1 MSIKKTKRARQK
13 AKCKAACLWTKTDV
27 AGEWIFNNL
36 KWVPTIHFLST
47 LPPCHDEILPQEG
60 CSVRNRCKDRFD
72 RLPRFYP
79 AEEVWALR
87 QVCSLLAVTMVTGPI
102 VSEEDGSERNMA
114 STEPHRRSSTGS
126 ECRDKT
132 NDRLRKEHF
141 LLPNS
146 DQIDLNLLLQAVLDI
161 NEKLNEKPT
170 ERSKTEET
178 CGGPTSK
185 DDRQSTQKDR
195 DFDDTASRHSSVSSA
210 SRSRPRSAVHLNESR
225 RPRPLDRKN
234 MSFSN
239 ATVDAIDRE
248 NKRLLKEITRNRGR
262 PKSAQPRKLVSE
274 PLRVQTSSEV
284 NRYRF
289 QRKVDMENQ
298 VSITR
303 SVVGALWYY
312 ESWKNPSSKKKAK
325 RNSDQTKSTQ

>member
-1 MSIKKTKRARQK
+1 
-13 AKCKAACLWTKTDV
+13 
-27 AGEWIFNNL
+27 
-36 KWVPTIHFLST
+36 
-47 LPPCHDEILPQEG
+47 
-60 CSVRNRCKDRFD
+60 
-72 RLPRFYP
+72 
-79 AEEVWALR
+79 
-87 QVCSLLAVTMVTGPI
+87 MVTGPI

-114 STEPHRRSSTGS
+114 SAEPHRRSSTGS

-195 DFDDTASRHSSVSSA
+195 EFDDTASRHSSVSSA

-274 PLRVQTSSEV
+274 PFRVQTSSEV

-303 SVVGALWYY
+303 SVVGAL
-312 ESWKNPSSKKKAK
+312 
-325 RNSDQTKSTQ
+325 

>member
-1 MSIKKTKRARQK
+1 
-13 AKCKAACLWTKTDV
+13 
-27 AGEWIFNNL
+27 
-36 KWVPTIHFLST
+36 
-47 LPPCHDEILPQEG
+47 
-60 CSVRNRCKDRFD
+60 
-72 RLPRFYP
+72 
-79 AEEVWALR
+79 
-87 QVCSLLAVTMVTGPI
+87 MVTGPI

-274 PLRVQTSSEV
+274 PLRVQTSSE
-284 NRYRF
+284 
-289 QRKVDMENQ
+289 ENQ

-303 SVVGALWYY
+303 SVVVAL
-312 ESWKNPSSKKKAK
+312 
-325 RNSDQTKSTQ
+325 

>member
-1 MSIKKTKRARQK
+1 M
-13 AKCKAACLWTKTDV
+13 
-27 AGEWIFNNL
+27 
-36 KWVPTIHFLST
+36 
-47 LPPCHDEILPQEG
+47 
-60 CSVRNRCKDRFD
+60 
-72 RLPRFYP
+72 
-79 AEEVWALR
+79 
-87 QVCSLLAVTMVTGPI
+87 
-102 VSEEDGSERNMA
+102 
-114 STEPHRRSSTGS
+114 
-126 ECRDKT
+126 
-132 NDRLRKEHF
+132 
-141 LLPNS
+141 LPNS

-170 ERSKTEET
+170 ERSKTQET

-274 PLRVQTSSEV
+274 PSRVQTSSEV

-303 SVVGALWYY
+303 SVVVAL
-312 ESWKNPSSKKKAK
+312 
-325 RNSDQTKSTQ
+325 

>member
-1 MSIKKTKRARQK
+1 
-13 AKCKAACLWTKTDV
+13 
-27 AGEWIFNNL
+27 
-36 KWVPTIHFLST
+36 
-47 LPPCHDEILPQEG
+47 
-60 CSVRNRCKDRFD
+60 
-72 RLPRFYP
+72 
-79 AEEVWALR
+79 
-87 QVCSLLAVTMVTGPI
+87 
-102 VSEEDGSERNMA
+102 
-114 STEPHRRSSTGS
+114 
-126 ECRDKT
+126 
-132 NDRLRKEHF
+132 
-141 LLPNS
+141 
-146 DQIDLNLLLQAVLDI
+146 
-161 NEKLNEKPT
+161 
-170 ERSKTEET
+170 
-178 CGGPTSK
+178 
-185 DDRQSTQKDR
+185 
-195 DFDDTASRHSSVSSA
+195 
-210 SRSRPRSAVHLNESR
+210 
-225 RPRPLDRKN
+225 

>member
-1 MSIKKTKRARQK
+1 
-13 AKCKAACLWTKTDV
+13 
-27 AGEWIFNNL
+27 
-36 KWVPTIHFLST
+36 
-47 LPPCHDEILPQEG
+47 
-60 CSVRNRCKDRFD
+60 
-72 RLPRFYP
+72 
-79 AEEVWALR
+79 
-87 QVCSLLAVTMVTGPI
+87 
-102 VSEEDGSERNMA
+102 MA

-161 NEKLNEKPT
+161 NEKLNEKP

-298 VSITR
+298 KLLERLQTVKPTR
-303 SVVGALWYY
+303 TLSRDSLLKEHIKQKQYSKTA
-312 ESWKNPSSKKKAK
+312 SRSRPSSAKSSTGSVSHLSRSSSESSFMIGDSASVASSRISSGSSRSAQRKAMSK
-325 RNSDQTKSTQ
+325 PVWESGW

>member
-1 MSIKKTKRARQK
+1 
-13 AKCKAACLWTKTDV
+13 
-27 AGEWIFNNL
+27 
-36 KWVPTIHFLST
+36 
-47 LPPCHDEILPQEG
+47 
-60 CSVRNRCKDRFD
+60 
-72 RLPRFYP
+72 
-79 AEEVWALR
+79 
-87 QVCSLLAVTMVTGPI
+87 MVTGPI
-102 VSEEDGSERNMA
+102 VSEENGSERNMA

-185 DDRQSTQKDR
+185 DDWQSTQKDR

-274 PLRVQTSSEV
+274 PSRVQTSSEV

-303 SVVGALWYY
+303 SVVVAL
-312 ESWKNPSSKKKAK
+312 
-325 RNSDQTKSTQ
+325 